1 MTRSIDAPAVKVGR
15 AEVVLEATVVEAGGG
30 GTVEV
35 TVEVDTLVVEALE
48 VTVEVDTLVV
58 EALEEAGLEAGVEA
72 GVEEAGALGVVRVET
87 IPLPL
92 TGYYQQV
99 PDTRPVPAK
108 RRRYKRARGVW
119 RFPRSRTF
127 GRRRQ

>member
-30 GTVEV
+30 GTV
-35 TVEVDTLVVEALE
+35 E

>member
-1 MTRSIDAPAVKVGR
+1 
-15 AEVVLEATVVEAGGG
+15 
-30 GTVEV
+30 VEV
-35 TVEVDTLVVEALE
+35 TIEVDTLVVEALEETVE

-72 GVEEAGALGVVRVET
+72 GVEEAGALGVVSVET

-99 PDTRPVPAK
+99 PDMR
-108 RRRYKRARGVW
+108 
-119 RFPRSRTF
+119 
-127 GRRRQ
+127 